1 MRLNGRF
8 SARRLRTAVL
18 ASALALALA
27 AGITFAA
34 DDGDTLADLMTL
46 LAQRRHGV
54 ADFTQTQYLAVLRQ
68 PQRSEGVLSYDAP
81 DHLEQRTLKPHPQTA
96 VLDHGVLTLTRGS
109 RRRIVRL
116 DDYPQLA
123 PLIDSVRATLAGDR
137 PALEQRF
144 EIRLAGDLDHWQ
156 LELTPRASGPAL
168 GVQRIQLR
176 GERDRI
182 LQVEVQQAGGDRSL
196 MSIKPRE

>member
-1 MRLNGRF
+1 MQLTARF
-8 SARRLRTAVL
+8 FIVAVV
-18 ASALALALA
+18 LA
-27 AGITFAA
+27 AGVTIAA
-34 DDGDTLADLMTL
+34 DDGGTLGNLMAL

-54 ADFTQTQYLAVLRQ
+54 ADFTQAQYLAVLKQ

-109 RRRIVRL
+109 RQRSVRL
-116 DDYPQLA
+116 DEYPQLA
-123 PLIDSVRATLAGDR
+123 PLIDSVRATLAGDL
-137 PALEQRF
+137 PALERRF

-156 LELTPRASGPAL
+156 LNLTPREPGLASV
-168 GVQRIQLR
+168 VQRVQLS